1 MKLNNVEKNHIL
13 CAVVE
18 SREPVI
24 TDAHSAV
31 ELLMTARYEAGTKN
45 LVLAKEQVA
54 ERFFILSSG
63 LAGEV
68 LQAFVNYG
76 GRVAI
81 YGDYS
86 HYTSKP
92 LRDFLYESNQ
102 GRDVFFPAT
111 EAEAIDRLTR

>member
-1 MKLNNVEKNHIL
+1 MKLKKVEKNHIL

-68 LQAFVNYG
+68 FFWLARRASERTGAGTGTVTGTGTDTAAG
-76 GRVAI
+76 GAGEDR
-81 YGDYS
+81 
-86 HYTSKP
+86 H
-92 LRDFLYESNQ
+92 
-102 GRDVFFPAT
+102 
-111 EAEAIDRLTR
+111 EA